1 MAKPTYRNRPTLRDI
16 ANKAGV
22 SAATVS
28 YVLNNTG
35 SVGKEVRKIVRKTTK
50 EMGYRVNHVAKAT
63 RTGQTQSFGLILPDL
78 NNPFFP
84 QLAQA
89 VQGAARRAGYAVFL
103 IDSEG
108 SAAVE
113 HEAAEDFISR
123 GVDGIVWCPA
133 TEHDTLSEFR
143 SDLPIV
149 VIDRPM
155 PNYDTVSSDYSSGG
169 AQLAEQVLSLGH
181 QRVGM
186 IVGPQSL
193 SSAKQRRDGF
203 VNRFDPS
210 GEVAWEVENPFSINL
225 SDQTRQRLANL
236 DVSAIICGNDF
247 IAIGALRAL
256 HELGCSVPGDVSV
269 LGFDDIPWASYSVPG
284 LATVRQ
290 PLTAIGKE
298 ASALLIRRIKGDD
311 APQVNVALGMELV
324 PRGSLAQPAADGMP
338 ET

>member
-1 MAKPTYRNRPTLRDI
+1 MGKPIYRNRPTLMDI

-35 SVGKEVRKIVRKTTK
+35 SVGRDARKLVHKTAK

-63 RTGQTQSFGLILPDL
+63 RTGQTQSIGLILPDL

-84 QLAQA
+84 KLAQA

-108 SAAVE
+108 SAEVE
-113 HEAAEDFISR
+113 REAAEDFIRR

-133 TEHDTLSEFR
+133 TKHDTLSEFR
-143 SDLPIV
+143 GDLPIV

-155 PNYDTVSSDYSSGG
+155 PGYDTVSADYSSGG
-169 AQLAEQVLSLGH
+169 ALLAEQVLSLGH

-203 VNRFDPS
+203 INRFCPS
-210 GEVAWEVENPFSINL
+210 GRVEWEVENPFSINL
-225 SDQTRQRLANL
+225 ADETRQRLVSL

-256 HELGCSVPGDVSV
+256 HELGHSVPGDVSV

-284 LATVRQ
+284 LATIRQ
-290 PLTAIGKE
+290 PLKAIGKE
-298 ASALLIRRIKGDD
+298 ASSLLIRRIKGDD
-311 APQVNVALGMELV
+311 APQVNTALGMQLM
-324 PRGSLAQPAADGMP
+324 PRGSLSRLAADNRH

>member
-1 MAKPTYRNRPTLRDI
+1 MSKPTYRNRPTLQDI
-16 ANKAGV
+16 AKKAGV

-28 YVLNNTG
+28 YVLNGTG
-35 SVGKEVRKIVRKTTK
+35 SVSENVRKLVRKTAK
-50 EMGYRVNHVAKAT
+50 EIGYRVNHVAKAT

-108 SAAVE
+108 SAEVE
-113 HEAAEDFISR
+113 REAAEDFIRR
-123 GVDGIVWCPA
+123 GVEGIVWCPA
-133 TEHDTLSEFR
+133 TEADTLAEFR

-149 VIDRPM
+149 VIDRPL
-155 PNYDTVSSDYSSGG
+155 PDYDTISSDYLAGG
-169 AQLAEQVLSLGH
+169 RLLAKQVISLGH
-181 QRVGM
+181 SRIGM
-186 IVGPQSL
+186 IVGPQRL

-203 VNRFDPS
+203 IGGLGQS
-210 GEVAWEVENPFSINL
+210 GEVVWEVENAFSIDL
-225 SDQTRQRLANL
+225 SDKARQRLASL

-247 IAIGALRAL
+247 IAIGTIRAL
-256 HELGCSVPGDVSV
+256 HELGYRVPDDVSV

-290 PLTAIGKE
+290 PLRAIGKE
-298 ASALLIRRIKGDD
+298 ASSLLIRRIKGDD
-311 APQVNVALGMELV
+311 APQVNIALGMQLV
-324 PRGSLAQPAADGMP
+324 QRGSLAKLLPDNRP